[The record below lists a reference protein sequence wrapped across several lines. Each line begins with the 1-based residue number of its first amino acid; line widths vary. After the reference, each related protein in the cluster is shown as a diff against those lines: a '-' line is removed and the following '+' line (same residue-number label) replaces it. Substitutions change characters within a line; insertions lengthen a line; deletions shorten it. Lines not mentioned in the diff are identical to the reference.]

1 MTLIELFPH
10 EYKKLLD
17 DEDKKNIERIDKLIK
32 VCHEKNI
39 QVFPKKE
46 NIFRAL
52 DTTKLKDI
60 KVVIIG
66 QDCYFN
72 EVNGQPEAN
81 GLAFSVNK
89 GIKIPS
95 SLNNIFKNMLNN
107 NQFYKYPEHGDLT
120 FWAHQGVL
128 LFNTALTVQEGIKLS
143 HSKYWQT
150 ITDKIIK
157 YISDNNDYCIF
168 VLWGGFA
175 LGKKKLIDES
185 KHDVLVSSHPSG
197 LSCNTPLNNYS
208 AFMESNHFGQINKL
222 LKKNNKKEIIWQIV

>member
-1 MTLIELFPH
+1 MALIDQFPK
-10 EYKKLLD
+10 EYKNLLD
-17 DEDKKNIERIDKLIK
+17 EEDKKNIEKIDKLIT
-32 VCHEKNI
+32 VCKEKNVS
-39 QVFPKKE
+39 VFPDKE
-46 NIFRAL
+46 NIFRSL
-52 DTTKLKDI
+52 TTTKLNDI

-72 EVNGQPEAN
+72 KFNGKPEAN

-89 GIKIPS
+89 GIPIPS
-95 SLNNIFKNMLNN
+95 SLNNIYKNMMTNKH
-107 NQFYKYPEHGDLT
+107 FYKYPEHGDLS

-143 HSKYWQT
+143 HSKYWQN

-157 YISDNNDYCIF
+157 YISDKSNYCIF

-185 KHDVLVSSHPSG
+185 KHNVLVSSHPSG
-197 LSCNTPLNNYS
+197 LSCHLTLNQYS
-208 AFMESNHFGQINKL
+208 SFMNSDHFGEINKL
-222 LKKNNKKEIIWQIV
+222 LKKNNKKEIVWQIV